1 MSNEIQSAFG
11 CEWSTLGFFFAL
23 CLLITCAILWAAHT
37 FYFVVQYLQNYEK
50 TTFVR
55 NSHDRLDLPSI
66 LFCNKFPFT
75 QAGLDRLGSAFNT
88 PPVVDYLQNWLDPS
102 YANSP
107 ERRQQ
112 NTSSSQQAEIT
123 ISQTLLGQAFKERL
137 DSLLISCIEV
147 VSGCTVQGIQI
158 GAFECCSTHIQS
170 YVSSLNGLCWIF
182 NATNLSQRSY
192 SVYQGLRL
200 DFRISRNHFEPFA
213 HPGIDIYIQP
223 SHYNALRMSTEI
235 ENGNKFRLQNRMGT
249 SLSLTKRISSHLD
262 RSSDC
267 GYTIADAN
275 EADQSIN
282 TNSGWIGC
290 LVKSTILRCKC
301 VPLNVVNWVYR
312 GDFNG
317 QIISELNA
325 TSICTVNEY
334 DRCARYYMDFSRPQH
349 WNIKIPSGRKQLT
362 DDVEEC
368 KRQFPRPCQ
377 QIEYSAQTSNFA
389 LQTESQTTTD
399 FISSVAW
406 SFNTLET
413 IDEVRTQSP
422 SLFEMLTFAGYNL
435 ALWFTIGMLI
445 WMFFVTSCCRS
456 RVVSNSTPT
465 KVAPALSLVNSSVGS
480 RPNSS
485 EQPLVNTNGR
495 NILPPIQ
502 SSRSHDSVSGVPGR
516 LNL

>member
-1 MSNEIQSAFG
+1 MGDQIAVF
-11 CEWSTLGFFFAL
+11 
-23 CLLITCAILWAAHT
+23 
-37 FYFVVQYLQNYEK
+37 
-50 TTFVR
+50 R

-147 VSGCTVQGIQI
+147 ISGCTVQ
-158 GAFECCSTHIQS
+158 
-170 YVSSLNGLCWIF
+170 VSS
-182 NATNLSQRSY
+182 R
-192 SVYQGLRL
+192 
-200 DFRISRNHFEPFA
+200 
-213 HPGIDIYIQP
+213 
-223 SHYNALRMSTEI
+223 
-235 ENGNKFRLQNRMGT
+235 
-249 SLSLTKRISSHLD
+249 LD

-267 GYTIADAN
+267 GYTVADAN
-275 EADQSIN
+275 EADQSTN

-290 LVKSTILRCKC
+290 LIKSTILRCKC

-334 DRCARYYMDFSRPQH
+334 DRCARYYMDFARPQH
-349 WNIKIPSGRKQLT
+349 WNGEIPSGRKQLT

-368 KRQFPRPCQ
+368 KRQFRRPCQ

-389 LQTESQTTTD
+389 LQMESQTTAD

-413 IDEVRTQSP
+413 VDEVRTQSP

-435 ALWFTIGMLI
+435 ALWFTIGM
-445 WMFFVTSCCRS
+445 MFFVTSCCRS

-465 KVAPALSLVNSSVGS
+465 KVAPALSLVNSSVVS